1 MFQLL
6 VSRAVSGR
14 RGKASLRSS
23 SYRAVFASFADGL
36 AEFLGPEGLAKE
48 NRR

>member
-14 RGKASLRSS
+14 RDTASSRPG

-36 AEFLGPEGLAKE
+36 AEFLRPGKSAQE
-48 NRR
+48 NRQ